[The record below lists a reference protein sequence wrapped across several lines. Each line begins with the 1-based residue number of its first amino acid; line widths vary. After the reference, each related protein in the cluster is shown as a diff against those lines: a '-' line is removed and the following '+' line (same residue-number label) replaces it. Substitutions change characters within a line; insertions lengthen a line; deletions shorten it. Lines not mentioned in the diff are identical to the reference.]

1 MPAYVNLSKFLP
13 MTDSTLNESKN
24 DLLLAI
30 ERFKLVAKATHDVI
44 WDWDLARGTVWWNEG
59 MQEIFGYR
67 TEDIESGPNSWF
79 DRIHPDDQE
88 QVVRKIY
95 QVIEKGE
102 SNWSN
107 FYRFRRA
114 DGSYAH
120 VHDRGYTIQGGGK
133 PVRMVGSMMDISS
146 QLRSDKAREESEESL
161 RFAMQAAQLGTW
173 NLNPADRTAS
183 LNDRCKELYGNPSDT
198 ELHYEGLV
206 QFIHPDDRARV
217 IEAIERALD
226 PSVRAIYD
234 VRYRVIGASD
244 GKLRWLHCTG
254 QAYFDQAG
262 TAYRFSGISREITAE
277 VTSQEKI
284 AWADQQAAMTI
295 EGSGAGSFMVALA
308 TNEIIYSPTMARII
322 TGSEAA
328 NMTRDIL
335 LASLHPDDVD
345 IRDRAYA
352 EAADSGELR
361 YQARFIWNDAS
372 VHWVRVL
379 GRYLYDST
387 GKAISLSGIVMDIT
401 DRIESEQRL
410 KVNEEHL
417 RTLIEQ
423 APVATALFVG
433 KDMVIDIPNEAMLK
447 VWGKGRSVIG
457 KPLREALPELEGQPF
472 LGILDRIYKTGE
484 AHSEQGARADLVVDG
499 RLQTF
504 YYDYTYK
511 PLKDSRGEV
520 YAILDMAVDVTE
532 QVISRQELEQSE
544 ERYRQLASEL
554 ERRVGQRTDELHQAN
569 IELVNSNNNLQQFAY
584 AASHDMQEPLRKIQS
599 FGSRLLSTYSDKL
612 DDNGKYMLN
621 RIQDASKTMS
631 AMIDDLLAYSRL
643 TTREGEFDEVR
654 LDEIV
659 HSVLADL
666 EISIQEQKTDIIVED
681 LPVVWGN
688 GPQLAQLMQNL
699 ISNAIKYRL
708 PDQQSVIRLSYRT
721 VSDAEKGT
729 LPKPLPDHPY
739 IRLEVIDNGIG
750 FDEIYLDRIFQMFQ
764 RLHGRSEFSG
774 SGIGLAICRRI
785 VQEHGGE
792 ITVESNESGTA
803 FTIRLPVE
811 TGAAAEG

>member
-1 MPAYVNLSKFLP
+1 
-13 MTDSTLNESKN
+13 MTDTTLNEPKN

-67 TEDIESGPNSWF
+67 PEDIESGPNSWF

-88 QVVRKIY
+88 QVVKKMYR
-95 QVIEKGE
+95 VIEKGE
-102 SNWSN
+102 SNWSD

-133 PVRMVGSMMDISS
+133 PVRMVGSMMDISQ

-173 NLNPADRTAS
+173 NLNPTDRTAL
-183 LNDRCKELYGNPSDT
+183 LNDRCKELYGRPADAD
-198 ELHYEGLV
+198 LHYEGLI

-217 IEAIERALD
+217 IEAVERALD
-226 PSVRAIYD
+226 PTVRAIYD

-244 GKLRWLHCTG
+244 RKLRWLHCTG
-254 QAYFDQAG
+254 QAYFDPTG
-262 TAYRFSGISREITAE
+262 SPYRFSGISREITSE
-277 VTSQEKI
+277 ITSQEKI

-308 TNEIIYSPTMARII
+308 SNEIIYSPTMARII
-322 TGSEAA
+322 TGSETA

-345 IRDRAYA
+345 IRNKAYA
-352 EAADSGELR
+352 EAEDNGELR
-361 YQARFIWNDAS
+361 YEARFIWNDSS

-379 GRYLYDST
+379 GRYLYDSM

-457 KPLREALPELEGQPF
+457 KPLKDALPELEGQPF
-472 LGILDRIYKTGE
+472 LAILDRIYKTGE
-484 AHSEQGARADLVVDG
+484 AHSEQGARANLVVDG

-511 PLKDSRGEV
+511 PLKNSKGEV

-599 FGSRLLSTYSDKL
+599 FGSRLLSTYSEKL
-612 DDNGKYMLN
+612 DDNGQYMLN
-621 RIQDASKTMS
+621 RIQDASKRMS

-643 TTREGEFDEVR
+643 TTREGEFDQVR

-688 GPQLAQLMQNL
+688 GSQLAQLMQNL

-708 PDQQSVIRLSYRT
+708 PEQQSVVRLSYRS
-721 VSDAEKGT
+721 VNESEKT
-729 LPKPLPDHPY
+729 ALPKLLPDHPY
-739 IRLEVIDNGIG
+739 IRLEVTDNGIG

-774 SGIGLAICRRI
+774 SGIGLALCKKVVQNHHGYITAQSQPGKGATFI
-785 VQEHGGE
+785 VY
-792 ITVESNESGTA
+792 
-803 FTIRLPVE
+803 LPQPR
-811 TGAAAEG
+811 

>member
-1 MPAYVNLSKFLP
+1 
-13 MTDSTLNESKN
+13 MTDTTLNERKN

-44 WDWDLARGTVWWNEG
+44 WDWDLDKGTVWWNEG

-67 TEDIESGPNSWF
+67 PEQIESGPNSWF

-88 QVVRKIY
+88 RVVKKMY
-95 QVIEKGE
+95 GVIEKGE
-102 SNWSN
+102 NNWSD

-120 VHDRGYTIQGGGK
+120 VHDRGYTIQSEGK
-133 PVRMVGSMMDISS
+133 PVRMVGSMMDLS
-146 QLRSDKAREESEESL
+146 QQMRSDKAREESEENLS
-161 RFAMQAAQLGTW
+161 FAIQAAQLGTW
-173 NLNPADRTAS
+173 TISPTDHTA
-183 LNDRCKELYGNPSDT
+183 LFNDRCKELYGYPADADM
-198 ELHYEGLV
+198 HYQRLV

-217 IEAIERALD
+217 MEAIERTLD
-226 PSVRAIYD
+226 PSQRVLYD
-234 VRYRVIGASD
+234 VRYRVIGATD
-244 GKLRWLHCTG
+244 RKLRWLHCTG
-254 QAYFDQAG
+254 QAYFDQSG
-262 TAYRFSGISREITAE
+262 KPYRFSGISREITSE

-295 EGSGAGSFMVALA
+295 EGSGAGSFMVTLA

-322 TGSEAA
+322 AGSESA

-335 LASLHPDDVD
+335 LASLHPGDVD
-345 IRDRAYA
+345 TRNRAYA
-352 EAADSGELR
+352 EAEDSGELR
-361 YQARFIWNDAS
+361 YEARFVWKDGS

-379 GRYLYDST
+379 GRYLYDSMGT
-387 GKAISLSGIVMDIT
+387 AVLLSGIVMDIT

-410 KVNEEHL
+410 RVNEEHL
-417 RTLIEQ
+417 RTLIQQ

-433 KDMVIDIPNEAMLK
+433 KDMVVDIPNEAMLK
-447 VWGKGRSVIG
+447 VWGKGSSVIG

-472 LGILDRIYKTGE
+472 LGILDRIFETGE

-499 RLQTF
+499 KLQTF

-511 PLKDSRGEV
+511 PLRNAKGEV
-520 YAILDMAVDVTE
+520 YAILDMAVDVTQ
-532 QVISRQELEQSE
+532 QVISRQELEKSE

-599 FGSRLLSTYSDKL
+599 FGSRLVSTYSDKL

-621 RIQDASKTMS
+621 RIQDASKRMS

-643 TTREGEFDEVR
+643 TTREGEFTEVQ
-654 LDEIV
+654 LSELV
-659 HSVLADL
+659 HSILADL
-666 EISIQEQKTDIIVED
+666 ELSIQEQKTKIIVGD
-681 LPVVWGN
+681 LPAVWGN
-688 GPQLAQLMQNL
+688 ASQLTQLIQNL
-699 ISNAIKYRL
+699 ISNAVKYRL
-708 PDQQSVIRLSYRT
+708 PDQESTVSLSYRP
-721 VSDAEKGT
+721 VGEAEKET
-729 LPKPLPDHPY
+729 LPKLLAGHRY
-739 IRLEVIDNGIG
+739 VRLEVSDNGIG

-764 RLHGRSEFSG
+764 RLHGRSEYSG
-774 SGIGLAICRRI
+774 SGIGLALCKKVVQNHHGYITAQSRPGEGATFI
-785 VQEHGGE
+785 VY
-792 ITVESNESGTA
+792 
-803 FTIRLPVE
+803 LPQPR
-811 TGAAAEG
+811 

>member
-13 MTDSTLNESKN
+13 MTDSTLNEPKN

-67 TEDIESGPNSWF
+67 PEDIESGPNSWF

-88 QVVRKIY
+88 QVVKKIY

-133 PVRMVGSMMDISS
+133 PVRMVGSMMDISP

-173 NLNPADRTAS
+173 NLNPSDRTAL
-183 LNDRCKELYGNPSDT
+183 LNDRCKELYGNPSDA

-217 IEAIERALD
+217 IEAVERALD

-335 LASLHPDDVD
+335 LASLHPED
-345 IRDRAYA
+345 IGIRNRAYA
-352 EAADSGELR
+352 EAEDNGELR
-361 YQARFIWNDAS
+361 YEARFVWNDSS

-379 GRYLYDST
+379 GRYLYDSM

-511 PLKDSRGEV
+511 PLKYSRGEV

-621 RIQDASKTMS
+621 RIQDASKRMS

-654 LDEIV
+654 LDAIV

-688 GPQLAQLMQNL
+688 APQLAQLMQNL

-721 VSDAEKGT
+721 VSEAEKAT
-729 LPKPLPDHPY
+729 LPKLLPDHPY
-739 IRLEVIDNGIG
+739 IRLEVIDNGID

-774 SGIGLAICRRI
+774 SGIGLALCKKVVQNHHGYITAQSQPGKGATFI
-785 VQEHGGE
+785 VY
-792 ITVESNESGTA
+792 
-803 FTIRLPVE
+803 LPQPR
-811 TGAAAEG
+811 

>member
-1 MPAYVNLSKFLP
+1 
-13 MTDSTLNESKN
+13 MTNSTLNEPEN

-30 ERFKLVAKATHDVI
+30 ERFKLVAKATHDVV
-44 WDWDLARGTVWWNEG
+44 WDWDLARGSVWWNEG

-67 TEDIESGPNSWF
+67 PEDIESGPNSWF

-88 QVVRKIY
+88 QVVKKIY

-120 VHDRGYTIQGGGK
+120 VHDRGYTIQGRGK
-133 PVRMVGSMMDISS
+133 PVRIVGSMMDISQ
-146 QLRSDKAREESEESL
+146 QLRSDKAREESEENL

-173 NLNPADRTAS
+173 NLNPIDKTA
-183 LNDRCKELYGNPSDT
+183 LFNDRCKELYGYPADT
-198 ELHYEGLV
+198 EMHYEGLV
-206 QFIHPDDRARV
+206 QLIHPDDRTRV
-217 IEAIERALD
+217 IEAVERALD

-244 GKLRWLHCTG
+244 RKLRWLHCTG
-254 QAYFDQAG
+254 QAYFDQTG
-262 TAYRFSGISREITAE
+262 TPYRFSGISREITAE

-295 EGSGAGSFMVALA
+295 EGSGAGSFMVTLA

-335 LASLHPDDVD
+335 LASLHPDDIG
-345 IRDRAYA
+345 IRDRAYTEA
-352 EAADSGELR
+352 EDSGELR
-361 YQARFIWNDAS
+361 YEARFIWNDSS

-379 GRYLYDST
+379 GRYLYDSM

-511 PLKDSRGEV
+511 PLKNSRGEV

-532 QVISRQELEQSE
+532 QVMSRQELEQSE

-621 RIQDASKTMS
+621 RIQDASKRMS

-643 TTREGEFDEVR
+643 TTREGEFGEIR

-666 EISIQEQKTDIIVED
+666 EISIQEQKTDIIVND

-708 PDQQSVIRLSYRT
+708 PDQQSVIRLSYRA
-721 VSDAEKGT
+721 VSEAEKAT
-729 LPKPLPDHPY
+729 LPKLLPDHPY
-739 IRLEVIDNGIG
+739 IRLEVTDNGIG

-774 SGIGLAICRRI
+774 SGIGLALCKKVVQNHHGYITAQSQPGKGATFI
-785 VQEHGGE
+785 VY
-792 ITVESNESGTA
+792 
-803 FTIRLPVE
+803 LPQPR
-811 TGAAAEG
+811 

>member
-1 MPAYVNLSKFLP
+1 
-13 MTDSTLNESKN
+13 MTDTLNARKD

-44 WDWDLARGTVWWNEG
+44 WDWDLERGTLWWNEG

-67 TEDIESGPNSWF
+67 PEEVEGGPNSWF
-79 DRIHPDDQE
+79 DRIHPDDQDE
-88 QVVRKIY
+88 VIKKIY
-95 QVIEKGE
+95 EVINQGE
-102 SNWSN
+102 SNWSD

-120 VHDRGYTIQGGGK
+120 VHDRGYTIQINGK
-133 PVRMVGSMMDISS
+133 PVRMVGSMMDISR
-146 QLRSDKAREESEESL
+146 QLRSDRAREESEESL
-161 RFAMQAAQLGTW
+161 KFAIQAAQLGTW
-173 NLNPADRTAS
+173 NLNPIDRTA
-183 LNDRCKELYGNPSDT
+183 LFNDRCKELYGYPAEADMY
-198 ELHYEGLV
+198 YERLV
-206 QFIHPDDRARV
+206 QFVHPADRSRV
-217 IEAIERALD
+217 IDAIERALD
-226 PSVRAIYD
+226 PLQRTPYD
-234 VRYRVIGASD
+234 VRYRVNGATD
-244 GKLRWLHCTG
+244 RKLRWLHCTG
-254 QAYFDQAG
+254 QAYFDQEG
-262 TAYRFSGISREITAE
+262 TPYRFSGISREITSE

-295 EGSGAGSFMVALA
+295 EGSGAGSFMVTLA
-308 TNEIIYSPTMARII
+308 TNEIIYSPTMAHII
-322 TGSEAA
+322 TGSENA
-328 NMTRDIL
+328 NMTREL
-335 LASLHPDDVD
+335 LLESLHPEDVG
-345 IRDRAYA
+345 IRNNAYA
-352 EAADSGELR
+352 EAEASGELR
-361 YQARFIWNDAS
+361 YEARFVWNDGS

-387 GKAISLSGIVMDIT
+387 GEAISLSGIVMDIT

-457 KPLREALPELEGQPF
+457 KPLRDALPELEGQPF
-472 LGILDRIYKTGE
+472 HAILDRIYQSGE

-511 PLKDSRGEV
+511 PLKNSRGEV

-532 QVISRQELEQSE
+532 QVISRQELERSE

-554 ERRVGQRTDELHQAN
+554 ERRVRQRTDELHQAN

-621 RIQDASKTMS
+621 RIQDASKRMS

-643 TTREGEFDEVR
+643 TTREGEFTPVE
-654 LDEIV
+654 LGEIV
-659 HSVLADL
+659 TSVLADL
-666 EISIQEQKTDIIVED
+666 EISIQEQKTEVIVEEM
-681 LPVVWGN
+681 PVVWGN
-688 GPQLAQLMQNL
+688 GAQLTQLIQNL
-699 ISNAIKYRL
+699 VSNAVKYRL
-708 PDQQSVIRLSYRT
+708 PEQHSTIRIAYRD
-721 VSDAEKGT
+721 VDAAEKET
-729 LPKPLPDHPY
+729 LPKLLPDHDY
-739 IRLEVIDNGIG
+739 IRLEVSDNGIG

-774 SGIGLAICRRI
+774 SGIGLALCKKVVQNHHGYITAKSQPGQGATFI
-785 VQEHGGE
+785 VY
-792 ITVESNESGTA
+792 
-803 FTIRLPVE
+803 LPQPL
-811 TGAAAEG
+811 

>member
-1 MPAYVNLSKFLP
+1 MSE
-13 MTDSTLNESKN
+13 TTLNEPMN

-67 TEDIESGPNSWF
+67 PEDIESGPNSWF

-88 QVVRKIY
+88 QVVKKIY
-95 QVIEKGE
+95 QVIDKGE

-133 PVRMVGSMMDISS
+133 PVRMVGSMMDISQ

-173 NLNPADRTAS
+173 NLNPADRTA
-183 LNDRCKELYGNPSDT
+183 LFNDRCKELYGYPADA
-198 ELHYEGLV
+198 EMHYESLV
-206 QFIHPDDRARV
+206 RFIHPDDRARV
-217 IEAIERALD
+217 IESIERALD
-226 PSVRAIYD
+226 PSVRSLYD
-234 VRYRVIGASD
+234 IRYRVIGASD
-244 GKLRWLHCTG
+244 RKLRWLHCTG

-262 TAYRFSGISREITAE
+262 TPYRFSGISREITAE
-277 VTSQEKI
+277 VTGQEKI

-295 EGSGAGSFMVALA
+295 EGSGAGSFMVDLA

-322 TGSEAA
+322 TGSDAA

-345 IRDRAYA
+345 IRNKAYA

-361 YQARFIWNDAS
+361 YEARFVWNDSS

-379 GRYLYDST
+379 GRYLYDSM

-457 KPLREALPELEGQPF
+457 KPLRDALPELEGQPF
-472 LGILDRIYKTGE
+472 LAILDRIYKTGE
-484 AHSEQGARADLVVDG
+484 AHSEQGARADLVVNG

-511 PLKDSRGEV
+511 PLKNSRGEV

-599 FGSRLLSTYSDKL
+599 FGSRLLSTYSEQL

-621 RIQDASKTMS
+621 RIQDASKRMS

-643 TTREGEFDEVR
+643 TTREGEFDKVR
-654 LDEIV
+654 LGEIV

-688 GPQLAQLMQNL
+688 ASQLAQLMQNL

-708 PDQQSVIRLSYRT
+708 PDQQSIIRLSYRPVDET
-721 VSDAEKGT
+721 EKAT
-729 LPKPLPDHPY
+729 LPKLLHDHPY

-750 FDEIYLDRIFQMFQ
+750 FDEVYLDRIFQMFQ

-774 SGIGLAICRRI
+774 SGIGLALCKKVVQNHYGYITAQSQPGKGATFI
-785 VQEHGGE
+785 VY
-792 ITVESNESGTA
+792 
-803 FTIRLPVE
+803 LPQPR
-811 TGAAAEG
+811 

>member
-1 MPAYVNLSKFLP
+1 
-13 MTDSTLNESKN
+13 MTDTTLNKPKN
-24 DLLLAI
+24 DLLLAV

-44 WDWDLARGTVWWNEG
+44 WDWDLRKGTVWWNEG

-67 TEDIESGPNSWF
+67 PEEVESGPNSWF

-88 QVVRKIY
+88 QVVKKIY
-95 QVIEKGE
+95 DVIEKGE
-102 SNWSN
+102 TNWSD

-120 VHDRGYTIQGGGK
+120 VHDRGYTIQSEGK
-133 PVRMVGSMMDISS
+133 PVRMVGSMMDISQ

-161 RFAMQAAQLGTW
+161 TFAIQAAQLGTW
-173 NLNPADRTAS
+173 NLNPVDQTA
-183 LNDRCKELYGNPSDT
+183 LFNDRCKELYGHPAEADM
-198 ELHYEGLV
+198 HYERLA
-206 QFIHPDDRARV
+206 QFIHPDDRTRV
-217 IEAIERALD
+217 TEAVERALD
-226 PSVRAIYD
+226 PSQRATYD
-234 VRYRVIGASD
+234 VRYRVIGAKD
-244 GKLRWLHCTG
+244 RKLRWLHCTG
-254 QAYFDQAG
+254 RAYFDPSG
-262 TAYRFSGISREITAE
+262 KPIRFSGISREITSE
-277 VTSQEKI
+277 ITSQEKI

-295 EGSGAGSFMVALA
+295 EGSGAGSFMVTLA

-322 TGSEAA
+322 AGSESV

-345 IRDRAYA
+345 VRNQAYA
-352 EAADSGELR
+352 EAEDNGELR
-361 YQARFIWNDAS
+361 YEARFIWNDGS

-379 GRYLYDST
+379 GRYLYDSM
-387 GKAISLSGIVMDIT
+387 GKAVSLSGIVMDIT

-433 KDMVIDIPNEAMLK
+433 RDLVIDIPNEAMLK

-472 LGILDRIYKTGE
+472 LAILDRIYETGE
-484 AHSEQGARADLVVDG
+484 AHSDQGARADLRVNG
-499 RLQTF
+499 KLQTF

-511 PLKDSRGEV
+511 PLKNSRGEV

-532 QVISRQELEQSE
+532 QVVSRQELEQSE

-554 ERRVGQRTDELHQAN
+554 ERRVAQRTEELHQAN

-599 FGSRLLSTYSDKL
+599 FGSRLLATYSDKL
-612 DDNGKYMLN
+612 DDNGKYMLT
-621 RIQDASKTMS
+621 RIQDASKRMS

-643 TTREGEFDEVR
+643 TTREGEFGEVP
-654 LDEIV
+654 LDGIV
-659 HSVLADL
+659 NSVLADL
-666 EISIQEQKTDIIVED
+666 EISIQEQKADITVGE

-688 GPQLAQLMQNL
+688 GPQLTQLAQNL
-699 ISNAIKYRL
+699 ISNAVKYRL
-708 PDQQSVIRLSYRT
+708 PDRESIIRLSYRT
-721 VSDAEKGT
+721 VDDAEKKT
-729 LPKPLPDHPY
+729 LPKLLPDHRY
-739 IRLEVIDNGIG
+739 IRLEVSDNGVG

-774 SGIGLAICRRI
+774 SGIGLALCKKVVQNHHGYITARSQPGKGATFI
-785 VQEHGGE
+785 VY
-792 ITVESNESGTA
+792 
-803 FTIRLPVE
+803 LPLPS
-811 TGAAAEG
+811 

>member
-1 MPAYVNLSKFLP
+1 MSAYVNLSEFLP
-13 MTDSTLNESKN
+13 MTDSTLNEPKN

-133 PVRMVGSMMDISS
+133 PVRMVGSMMDISQ

-173 NLNPADRTAS
+173 NLNPADRTA
-183 LNDRCKELYGNPSDT
+183 LFNDRCKELYGYPADA
-198 ELHYEGLV
+198 EMHYEGLI

-361 YQARFIWNDAS
+361 YEARFIWNDAS

-379 GRYLYDST
+379 GRYLYDSM

-621 RIQDASKTMS
+621 RIQDASKRMS

-774 SGIGLAICRRI
+774 SGIGLALCKKVVQNHHGYITAQSQPGKGATFI
-785 VQEHGGE
+785 VY
-792 ITVESNESGTA
+792 
-803 FTIRLPVE
+803 LPQPR
-811 TGAAAEG
+811 

>member
-1 MPAYVNLSKFLP
+1 
-13 MTDSTLNESKN
+13 MTDTTLNEPEN

-44 WDWDLARGTVWWNEG
+44 WDWDLTRGTVWWNEG

-67 TEDIESGPNSWF
+67 SEKIESGPNSWF

-88 QVVRKIY
+88 RVVKKIY
-95 QVIEKGE
+95 GVIEKGE
-102 SNWSN
+102 SNWSE

-114 DGSYAH
+114 DGSYAY
-120 VHDRGYTIQGGGK
+120 VHDRGYTIQSEGK
-133 PVRMVGSMMDISS
+133 PVRMVGSMMDISR
-146 QLRSDKAREESEESL
+146 QLNSDKAREESEENL
-161 RFAMQAAQLGTW
+161 KFAIEAAQLGTW
-173 NLNPADRTAS
+173 NLSPFDQSA
-183 LNDRCKELYGNPSDT
+183 LFNDRCKELYGYPADSDMYFDR
-198 ELHYEGLV
+198 LI
-206 QFIHPDDRARV
+206 QFVHPDDRRRV
-217 IEAIERALD
+217 IEAIERTLD
-226 PSVRAIYD
+226 PSLKAPYNI
-234 VRYRVIGASD
+234 RYRVIGASD
-244 GKLRWLHCTG
+244 RKLRWLHCTG
-254 QAYFDQAG
+254 QAYFDSSG
-262 TAYRFSGISREITAE
+262 EPTRFSGISREITSE
-277 VTSQEKI
+277 ITSQEKI

-295 EGSGAGSFMVALA
+295 EGSGAGSFMVTLA

-335 LASLHPDDVD
+335 LASLHPEDVP
-345 IRDRAYA
+345 IRNQAYA
-352 EAADSGELR
+352 QAADDGELR
-361 YQARFIWNDAS
+361 YEARFIWNDGS

-387 GKAISLSGIVMDIT
+387 GKAVSLSGIVMDIT

-433 KDMVIDIPNEAMLK
+433 KNMVVDMPNEAMLK
-447 VWGKGRSVIG
+447 VWGKGRSVTG

-472 LGILDRIYKTGE
+472 HDILDRVYRTGE

-499 RLQTF
+499 FLQTF

-511 PLKDSRGEV
+511 PLKNSQGEV
-520 YAILDMAVDVTE
+520 YAILNMAVDVTE

-554 ERRVGQRTDELHQAN
+554 ERRVIQRTDELHQAN
-569 IELVNSNNNLQQFAY
+569 VELVNSNNNLQQFAY

-621 RIQDASKTMS
+621 RIQDASKRMS

-643 TTREGEFDEVR
+643 TTREGEFGAVR
-654 LDEIV
+654 MGDIV
-659 HSVLADL
+659 QSVLADL
-666 EISIQEQKTDIIVED
+666 EISIQEQKTDVVVDD

-688 GPQLAQLMQNL
+688 ASQLTQLMQNL
-699 ISNAIKYRL
+699 ISNAVKYRL
-708 PDQQSVIRLSYRT
+708 PDQQSVIRLSYHA
-721 VSDAEKGT
+721 VEDAEKAT
-729 LPKPLPDHPY
+729 IPKLLPDHRY
-739 IRLEVIDNGIG
+739 VRLEVSDNGIG

-764 RLHGRSEFSG
+764 RLHGRSEYSG
-774 SGIGLAICRRI
+774 SGIGLALCKKVVQNHHGYITARSTPGQGSTFI
-785 VQEHGGE
+785 VY
-792 ITVESNESGTA
+792 
-803 FTIRLPVE
+803 LPQPL
-811 TGAAAEG
+811 

>member
-1 MPAYVNLSKFLP
+1 
-13 MTDSTLNESKN
+13 MTDSTLNEPKN

-44 WDWDLARGTVWWNEG
+44 WDWDLRKGTVWWNEG
-59 MQEIFGYR
+59 MQEIFGYHP
-67 TEDIESGPNSWF
+67 EEVENGPNSWF

-88 QVVRKIY
+88 QVVKKIY
-95 QVIEKGE
+95 EIIEKGE
-102 SNWSN
+102 SNWSD

-120 VHDRGYTIQGGGK
+120 VHDRGYTIQSGDK
-133 PVRMVGSMMDISS
+133 PVRMVGSMMDISQ
-146 QLRSDKAREESEESL
+146 QLRSDKAREESEENL
-161 RFAMQAAQLGTW
+161 TFAIQAAQLGTW
-173 NLNPADRTAS
+173 NVNPADQTA
-183 LNDRCKELYGNPSDT
+183 LFNDRCKELYGHPAETDMYYGR
-198 ELHYEGLV
+198 LI
-206 QFIHPDDRARV
+206 QFIHPDDHTRV
-217 IEAIERALD
+217 TEAVERALD
-226 PSVRAIYD
+226 PSLRAPYD
-234 VRYRVIGASD
+234 IRYRVIGASD
-244 GKLRWLHCTG
+244 RKLRWLHCTG
-254 QAYFDQAG
+254 QAYFDQSEKPI
-262 TAYRFSGISREITAE
+262 RFSGISREITSE
-277 VTSQEKI
+277 ITSQEKI
-284 AWADQQAAMTI
+284 VWADQQAAMTI
-295 EGSGAGSFMVALA
+295 EGSGAGSFMVTLA

-322 TGSEAA
+322 TGSESA

-335 LASLHPDDVD
+335 LASLHPDDIA
-345 IRDRAYA
+345 IRNQAYA
-352 EAADSGELR
+352 EAENNGELR
-361 YQARFIWNDAS
+361 YEARFIWNDAS
-372 VHWVRVL
+372 VHWARVL
-379 GRYLYDST
+379 GRYLYDSM

-457 KPLREALPELEGQPF
+457 KPLREALPELVGQPF
-472 LGILDRIYKTGE
+472 LDILDRIYKTGE
-484 AHSEQGARADLVVDG
+484 PHSEQGAKADLVING
-499 RLQTF
+499 RLETF

-511 PLKDSRGEV
+511 PLKNAKGEV
-520 YAILDMAVDVTE
+520 YAILDMAMDVTE
-532 QVISRQELEQSE
+532 QVVSRQELQQSE

-599 FGSRLLSTYSDKL
+599 FGSRLLATYSEKL

-621 RIQDASKTMS
+621 RIQDASKRMS

-643 TTREGEFDEVR
+643 TTRESEFGEVSLGD
-654 LDEIV
+654 IV
-659 HSVLADL
+659 GSVLADL
-666 EISIQEQKTDIIVED
+666 EISIQEQRTDIIVGD

-688 GPQLAQLMQNL
+688 SPQLTQLVQNL
-699 ISNAIKYRL
+699 ISNAVKYRL
-708 PDQQSVIRLSYRT
+708 PDQESIIRLSYGA
-721 VSDAEKGT
+721 VDEAERET
-729 LPKPLPDHPY
+729 LPKLLPDHRY
-739 IRLEVIDNGIG
+739 IRLEVSDNGIG

-774 SGIGLAICRRI
+774 SGIGLALCKKVVQNHHGHITARSQPGKGATFI
-785 VQEHGGE
+785 VY
-792 ITVESNESGTA
+792 
-803 FTIRLPVE
+803 LPLPS
-811 TGAAAEG
+811 

>member
-1 MPAYVNLSKFLP
+1 
-13 MTDSTLNESKN
+13 MTDTTLNEPMN

-67 TEDIESGPNSWF
+67 PEDIESGPNSWF

-88 QVVRKIY
+88 QVVKKIY
-95 QVIEKGE
+95 QIIDKGE

-133 PVRMVGSMMDISS
+133 PVRMVGSMMDISQ

-173 NLNPADRTAS
+173 NLNPADRTAL
-183 LNDRCKELYGNPSDT
+183 LNDRCKELYGHPADA
-198 ELHYEGLV
+198 EMHYEGLV

-217 IEAIERALD
+217 IKSVERALD
-226 PSVRAIYD
+226 PSVRAVYD

-262 TAYRFSGISREITAE
+262 APYRFSGISREITAE
-277 VTSQEKI
+277 VTGQEKI

-295 EGSGAGSFMVALA
+295 EGSGAGSFMVDLA

-322 TGSEAA
+322 TGSEEA
-328 NMTRDIL
+328 NMTRDVL
-335 LASLHPDDVD
+335 LASLHPDDVE
-345 IRDRAYA
+345 IRNQAYA
-352 EAADSGELR
+352 EAADNGELR
-361 YQARFIWNDAS
+361 YEARFVWNDSS

-379 GRYLYDST
+379 GRYLYDSM

-457 KPLREALPELEGQPF
+457 KPLRDALPELEGQPF
-472 LGILDRIYKTGE
+472 LAILDRIYKTGE

-511 PLKDSRGEV
+511 PLKNSRGEV

-599 FGSRLLSTYSDKL
+599 FGSRLLSTYSEKL

-621 RIQDASKTMS
+621 RIQDASKRMS

-654 LDEIV
+654 LSEIV

-688 GPQLAQLMQNL
+688 GSQLAQLMQNL

-708 PDQQSVIRLSYRT
+708 PDQQSIVRLSYRS
-721 VSDAEKGT
+721 VNEAEKAT
-729 LPKPLPDHPY
+729 LPKLLPDHPY

-774 SGIGLAICRRI
+774 SGIGLALCKKVVQNHHGYITAQSQPGKGATFI
-785 VQEHGGE
+785 VY
-792 ITVESNESGTA
+792 
-803 FTIRLPVE
+803 LPQPR
-811 TGAAAEG
+811 

>member
-1 MPAYVNLSKFLP
+1 
-13 MTDSTLNESKN
+13 MTDSTLNKPEN

-44 WDWDLARGTVWWNEG
+44 WDWDLTKGTVWWNEG
-59 MQEIFGYR
+59 MQEIFGYHP
-67 TEDIESGPNSWF
+67 EEIENGPNSWF

-88 QVVRKIY
+88 QVVKKIY
-95 QVIEKGE
+95 DVIEKGE

-120 VHDRGYTIQGGGK
+120 VHDRGYTIQSEEK
-133 PVRMVGSMMDISS
+133 PVRMVGSMMDITQ
-146 QLRSDKAREESEESL
+146 QLRSDKAREESEQNL
-161 RFAMQAAQLGTW
+161 TFAIQAAQLGTW
-173 NLNPADRTAS
+173 NLNPISQTV
-183 LNDRCKELYGNPSDT
+183 LFNDRCKELYGIRAET
-198 ELHYEGLV
+198 EMHYDGLV

-217 IEAIERALD
+217 TEAVQRALD
-226 PSVRAIYD
+226 PSLRASYD
-234 VRYRVIGASD
+234 IRYRVIGATD
-244 GKLRWLHCTG
+244 RKLRWLHCTG
-254 QAYFDQAG
+254 QASFDQLG
-262 TAYRFSGISREITAE
+262 NPIRFSGISREITSEIA
-277 VTSQEKI
+277 SQEKI

-295 EGSGAGSFMVALA
+295 EGSGAGSFMVTLA

-322 TGSEAA
+322 TGSESG

-335 LASLHPDDVD
+335 LASLHPDDIA
-345 IRDRAYA
+345 IRNQAYA
-352 EAADSGELR
+352 EAEDNGELR
-361 YQARFIWNDAS
+361 YEARFIWNDGS
-372 VHWVRVL
+372 IHWVRVL
-379 GRYLYDST
+379 GRYLYDSL
-387 GKAISLSGIVMDIT
+387 GKAVSLSGIVMDIT

-457 KPLREALPELEGQPF
+457 KPLREALPELVGQPF
-472 LGILDRIYKTGE
+472 LDILDRIYQTGE
-484 AHSEQGARADLVVDG
+484 PHSEQGARADLVIDG
-499 RLQTF
+499 ELHTF

-511 PLKDSRGEV
+511 PLKNAMGEV

-532 QVISRQELEQSE
+532 QVVSRQELEQSE

-599 FGSRLLSTYSDKL
+599 FGSRLLATYSDKL

-621 RIQDASKTMS
+621 RIQDASKRMS
-631 AMIDDLLAYSRL
+631 VMIDDLLAYSRL
-643 TTREGEFDEVR
+643 TTREGEFSEVP
-654 LDEIV
+654 LGDIV
-659 HSVLADL
+659 NSVLADL

-688 GPQLAQLMQNL
+688 GPQLTQLVQNL
-699 ISNAIKYRL
+699 ISNAVKYRL
-708 PDQQSVIRLSYRT
+708 PDQESIIRLSYRT
-721 VSDAEKGT
+721 VDKTEKET
-729 LPKPLPDHPY
+729 LPKLLPDHGY
-739 IRLEVIDNGIG
+739 IRLEVSDNGIG

-774 SGIGLAICRRI
+774 SGIGLALCKKVVQNHHGYITARSQPGKGSTFI
-785 VQEHGGE
+785 VY
-792 ITVESNESGTA
+792 
-803 FTIRLPVE
+803 LPLPL
-811 TGAAAEG
+811 

>member
-1 MPAYVNLSKFLP
+1 
-13 MTDSTLNESKN
+13 MTDTTLNEPKN

-67 TEDIESGPNSWF
+67 PEDVGSGPNSWF

-88 QVVRKIY
+88 QVVKKIY
-95 QVIEKGE
+95 QVIDKGE

-133 PVRMVGSMMDISS
+133 PVRMVGSMMDISQ

-173 NLNPADRTAS
+173 NLNPTDRTAL
-183 LNDRCKELYGNPSDT
+183 LNERCKELYGHPADA
-198 ELHYEGLV
+198 EMHYEGLV

-217 IEAIERALD
+217 IESVERALD

-244 GKLRWLHCTG
+244 RKLRWLHCTG

-262 TAYRFSGISREITAE
+262 TPYRFSGISREITTE

-345 IRDRAYA
+345 IRNQAYA
-352 EAADSGELR
+352 EAADNGELR
-361 YQARFIWNDAS
+361 YEARFIWNDSS

-379 GRYLYDST
+379 GRYLYDSM

-457 KPLREALPELEGQPF
+457 KPLRDALPELEGQPF
-472 LGILDRIYKTGE
+472 LAILDRIYKTGE

-511 PLKDSRGEV
+511 PLKNSRGEV

-599 FGSRLLSTYSDKL
+599 FGSRLLSTYSEKL

-621 RIQDASKTMS
+621 RIQDASKRMS

-643 TTREGEFDEVR
+643 TTREGEFNEVR
-654 LDEIV
+654 LGEIV

-666 EISIQEQKTDIIVED
+666 EISIQEQKTDIVVED

-688 GPQLAQLMQNL
+688 GSQLAQLMQNL

-708 PDQQSVIRLSYRT
+708 PDQQSIVRLSYRA
-721 VSDAEKGT
+721 VDEAEKAT
-729 LPKPLPDHPY
+729 LPKLLPDHPY

-774 SGIGLAICRRI
+774 SGIGLALCKKVVQNHHGYITAQSQPGKGATFI
-785 VQEHGGE
+785 VY
-792 ITVESNESGTA
+792 
-803 FTIRLPVE
+803 LPQPR
-811 TGAAAEG
+811 

>member
-1 MPAYVNLSKFLP
+1 
-13 MTDSTLNESKN
+13 MTDTTLNERKN

-59 MQEIFGYR
+59 MYEIFGYR
-67 TEDIESGPNSWF
+67 PEDIESGPASWF

-88 QVVRKIY
+88 QVVKKIY
-95 QVIEKGE
+95 RIIDRGE
-102 SNWSN
+102 SNWSD

-120 VHDRGYTIQGGGK
+120 VHDRGYTIQSGGK
-133 PVRMVGSMMDISS
+133 PVRMVGSMMDISR
-146 QLRSDKAREESEESL
+146 QLHSDKAREESEENL
-161 RFAMQAAQLGTW
+161 TFAIQAAQLGTW
-173 NLNPADRTAS
+173 NLNPADKTA
-183 LNDRCKELYGNPSDT
+183 LFNERCKELYGYPADNDMY
-198 ELHYEGLV
+198 YERLV
-206 QFIHPDDRARV
+206 QFIHPDDRSRV
-217 IEAIERALD
+217 IEAIGRALD
-226 PSVRAIYD
+226 PALRGPYD

-244 GKLRWLHCTG
+244 RKLRWLHCTG
-254 QAYFDQAG
+254 QAYFDPSGAP
-262 TAYRFSGISREITAE
+262 YRFSGISREITSE
-277 VTSQEKI
+277 ITSQEKI

-295 EGSGAGSFMVALA
+295 EGSGAGSFMVTLA
-308 TNEIIYSPTMARII
+308 TDEVIYSPTMAHIL
-322 TGSEAA
+322 TGSEDS
-328 NMTRDIL
+328 NITREVF
-335 LASLHPDDVD
+335 LARLHPDDIP
-345 IRDRAYA
+345 IRDAAYE
-352 EAADSGELR
+352 EAAASGELR
-361 YQARFIWNDAS
+361 YEARFIWNDGS
-372 VHWVRVL
+372 IHWVRAL
-379 GRYLYDST
+379 GRYLYDSLGNAVT
-387 GKAISLSGIVMDIT
+387 LSGIVMDIT

-433 KDMVIDIPNEAMLK
+433 KEMIIDIPNEAMLK

-472 LGILDRIYKTGE
+472 LAILDRIYQTGE
-484 AHSEQGARADLVVDG
+484 AHSEQGAKADLVVDG
-499 RLQTF
+499 KLQTF

-511 PLKDSRGEV
+511 PLKNSHGEV

-532 QVISRQELEQSE
+532 QVVSRQELEQSE

-554 ERRVGQRTDELHQAN
+554 ERRVIQRTEELHQAN

-599 FGSRLLSTYSDKL
+599 FGSRLLSTYSGQL

-621 RIQDASKTMS
+621 RIQDASKRMS

-643 TTREGEFDEVR
+643 TTREGEFQSVR
-654 LDEIV
+654 LDEVV

-666 EISIQEQKTDIIVED
+666 ELSIQEQKTDILVGQ

-688 GPQLAQLMQNL
+688 ASQLTQLMQNL
-699 ISNAIKYRL
+699 ISNAVKYRL
-708 PDQQSVIRLSYRT
+708 PDQESVIRLSYRT
-721 VSDAEKGT
+721 VDEAEKQT
-729 LPKPLPDHPY
+729 LPKLLPDHRY
-739 IRLEVIDNGIG
+739 ICLEVSDNGIG

-774 SGIGLAICRRI
+774 SGIGLALCKKVVQNHHGYITAQSRPGEGATFI
-785 VQEHGGE
+785 VY
-792 ITVESNESGTA
+792 
-803 FTIRLPVE
+803 LPE
-811 TGAAAEG
+811 PR

>member
-1 MPAYVNLSKFLP
+1 
-13 MTDSTLNESKN
+13 MTDTTLNERKN

-44 WDWDLARGTVWWNEG
+44 WDWDLAKGTVWWNEG

-67 TEDIESGPNSWF
+67 PEQIESGPNSWF

-88 QVVRKIY
+88 RVVKKMY
-95 QVIEKGE
+95 GVIEKGE
-102 SNWSN
+102 NNWSD

-120 VHDRGYTIQGGGK
+120 VHDRGYTIQSEGK
-133 PVRMVGSMMDISS
+133 PVRMVGSMMDLS
-146 QLRSDKAREESEESL
+146 QQMRSDKAREESEENLS
-161 RFAMQAAQLGTW
+161 FAIQAAQLGTW
-173 NLNPADRTAS
+173 NISPTDHTA
-183 LNDRCKELYGNPSDT
+183 LFNDRCKELYGYPADADM
-198 ELHYEGLV
+198 HYQRLV

-217 IEAIERALD
+217 MEAIERTLD
-226 PSVRAIYD
+226 PSQRVLYD
-234 VRYRVIGASD
+234 VRYRVIGATD
-244 GKLRWLHCTG
+244 RKLRWLHCTG
-254 QAYFDQAG
+254 QAYFDQSG
-262 TAYRFSGISREITAE
+262 KPYRFSGISREITSE

-295 EGSGAGSFMVALA
+295 EGSGAGSFMVTLA

-322 TGSEAA
+322 AGSESA

-335 LASLHPDDVD
+335 LASLHPGDVD
-345 IRDRAYA
+345 TRNRAYA
-352 EAADSGELR
+352 EAEDSGELR
-361 YQARFIWNDAS
+361 YEARFVWKDGS

-379 GRYLYDST
+379 GRYLYDSMGT
-387 GKAISLSGIVMDIT
+387 AVLLSGIVMDIT

-410 KVNEEHL
+410 RVNEEHL
-417 RTLIEQ
+417 RTLIQQ

-433 KDMVIDIPNEAMLK
+433 KDMVVDIPNEAMLK
-447 VWGKGRSVIG
+447 VWGKGSSVIG

-472 LGILDRIYKTGE
+472 LGILDRIFETGE

-499 RLQTF
+499 KLQTF

-511 PLKDSRGEV
+511 PLRNAKGEV
-520 YAILDMAVDVTE
+520 YAILDMAVDVTQ
-532 QVISRQELEQSE
+532 QVISRQELEKSE

-599 FGSRLLSTYSDKL
+599 FGSRLVSTYSDKL

-621 RIQDASKTMS
+621 RIQDASKRMS

-643 TTREGEFDEVR
+643 TTREGEFTEVQ
-654 LDEIV
+654 LSELV
-659 HSVLADL
+659 HSILADL
-666 EISIQEQKTDIIVED
+666 ELSIQEQKTKIIVGD
-681 LPVVWGN
+681 LPAVWGN
-688 GPQLAQLMQNL
+688 ASQLTQLIQNL
-699 ISNAIKYRL
+699 ISNAVKYRL
-708 PDQQSVIRLSYRT
+708 PDQESTVSLSYRP
-721 VSDAEKGT
+721 VGEAEKET
-729 LPKPLPDHPY
+729 LPKLLAGHRY
-739 IRLEVIDNGIG
+739 VRLEVSDNGIG

-764 RLHGRSEFSG
+764 RLHGRSEYSG
-774 SGIGLAICRRI
+774 SGIGLALCKKVVQNHHGYITAQSRPGEGATFI
-785 VQEHGGE
+785 VY
-792 ITVESNESGTA
+792 
-803 FTIRLPVE
+803 LPQPR
-811 TGAAAEG
+811 

>member
-1 MPAYVNLSKFLP
+1 
-13 MTDSTLNESKN
+13 MTDTTLNEPMN

-67 TEDIESGPNSWF
+67 PEDIESGPNSWF

-88 QVVRKIY
+88 QVVKKIY
-95 QVIEKGE
+95 QIIDKGE

-133 PVRMVGSMMDISS
+133 PVRMVGSMMDISQ

-173 NLNPADRTAS
+173 NLNPADRTAL
-183 LNDRCKELYGNPSDT
+183 LNDRCKELYGHPADA
-198 ELHYEGLV
+198 EMHYEGLV

-217 IEAIERALD
+217 IKSVERALD
-226 PSVRAIYD
+226 PSVRAVYD

-262 TAYRFSGISREITAE
+262 APYRFSGISREITAE
-277 VTSQEKI
+277 VTGQEKI

-295 EGSGAGSFMVALA
+295 EGSGAGSFMVDLA

-322 TGSEAA
+322 TGSEEA

-335 LASLHPDDVD
+335 LASLHPDDVE
-345 IRDRAYA
+345 IRNQAYA
-352 EAADSGELR
+352 EAADNGELR
-361 YQARFIWNDAS
+361 YEARFVWNDSS

-379 GRYLYDST
+379 GRYLYDSM

-457 KPLREALPELEGQPF
+457 KPLRDALPELEGQPF
-472 LGILDRIYKTGE
+472 LAILDRIYKTGE

-511 PLKDSRGEV
+511 PLKNSRGEV

-599 FGSRLLSTYSDKL
+599 FGSRLLSTYSEKL

-621 RIQDASKTMS
+621 RIQDASKRMS

-654 LDEIV
+654 LSEIV

-688 GPQLAQLMQNL
+688 GSQLAQLMQNL

-708 PDQQSVIRLSYRT
+708 PDQQSIVRLSYRS
-721 VSDAEKGT
+721 VNEAEKAT
-729 LPKPLPDHPY
+729 LPKLLPDHPY

-774 SGIGLAICRRI
+774 SGIGLALCKKVVQNHHGYITAQSQPGKGATFI
-785 VQEHGGE
+785 VY
-792 ITVESNESGTA
+792 
-803 FTIRLPVE
+803 LPQPR
-811 TGAAAEG
+811 